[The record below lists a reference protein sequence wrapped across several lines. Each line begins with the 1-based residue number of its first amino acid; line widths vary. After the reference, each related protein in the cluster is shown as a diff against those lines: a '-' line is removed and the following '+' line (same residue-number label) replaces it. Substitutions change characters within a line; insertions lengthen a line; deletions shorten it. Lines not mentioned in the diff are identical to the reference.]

1 MITQSSDNSLQLWQI
16 DGATITMK
24 HSVCLE
30 GRLKTISCLCL
41 EKNKKRLLVGTEG
54 GNIYQ
59 LAVHSF
65 TFEDEIIYQD
75 VLMRNVPD
83 NFKLNPGAV
92 EALIEHPGLASV
104 LVVGYTRGLVL
115 VWDRNTVTSL
125 STMVSPQQL
134 ESFHWRLGGEEQ
146 SLVTCH
152 NDGSFVIWD
161 PATGEQREPP
171 STPYGPYPCK
181 AINKIQTREAG
192 EQGSWSIFS
201 GGMPRASYG
210 DKFTVSVMR
219 SVHDEE
225 QHSVFDLS
233 SKVIDW
239 VVTDHSVT
247 GAPECLMVLSEEE
260 LVCVDLMTQ
269 GWPSLACPYMQSI
282 HSSAI
287 TAISQVNSVTRDL
300 VTRLEELRGLAAES
314 DKWPV
319 QGGSY
324 VEGDAAEETIVI
336 TGHEDGSVKFWLSK
350 NNLMTHLTTFDTKQF
365 FKNED
370 DFDDDFER
378 EQDDDDEEEWP
389 PFKKVG
395 QFDPYSDDPRL
406 AVKKVMFCG
415 TSGVLVVGGTAG
427 QVVVASIMEQG
438 ESSTT
443 VCKAETVT
451 EKEGFVWKG
460 HKALEVKGG
469 SLKLAAGFQPKVVL
483 QVSPPASVTSLCV
496 SHQWGILAAGTAHG
510 VVILDYNFCH
520 VVTARSTLSAQDIA
534 NADDNPMSRKKSLK
548 KSLRESFRRLR
559 KGRSQRGKPN
569 KASDEI
575 GTKPE
580 KPSRLQEDPEPR
592 PMERAIEARGSGC
605 EDGLG
610 SMVRCLHFAS
620 TYIANTMNMSPTLWA
635 GTNTGQVLVFLLTI
649 TPVDKRKNDKIT
661 AVLAKEIQLKHRA
674 PVIDIEVHDAGGLPV
689 SGPQASYPAPHRV
702 LITSEEQFKLFSLP
716 QLKPCGK
723 YKLTAHEGVRVR
735 RIKSATFTSSRD
747 SSYTENCLISLAN
760 SGEVGVLSL
769 PELRRQVSTQVIR
782 REDVMGI
789 TSLTFSNTGN
799 GLYLCSS
806 SELQQM
812 SLSAR
817 NRIEAGG
824 GRVDVDR
831 SEETGADSDSQ
842 ADRQNQLNEREAVR
856 HGVKTP
862 RGEGEAPHDETT
874 VSEVSGDITLDSIR
888 DHMPNGGSTRDL
900 RVSGDRASP
909 DMVVSSVETRVEER
923 ELGGGRLGT
932 ETVETVSRT
941 VETIQVTSTSSIV
954 PGLVTNGVA

>member
-1 MITQSSDNSLQLWQI
+1 M
-16 DGATITMK
+16 
-24 HSVCLE
+24 
-30 GRLKTISCLCL
+30 

-59 LAVHSF
+59 LSVHSF
-65 TFEDEIIYQD
+65 TFEEEIIYQD

-92 EALIEHPGLASV
+92 EAVMEHPGMSSV

-115 VWDRNTVTSL
+115 VWDRNTQQSL
-125 STMVSPQQL
+125 ATMVAQQQL
-134 ESFHWRLGGEEQ
+134 ESFTWRTGSSEAGD

-152 NDGSFVIWD
+152 NDGSYVIWD
-161 PATGEQREPP
+161 PVTGEQREPP

-181 AINKIQTREAG
+181 AITKIYSKEVSTSGDDNSGAAT
-192 EQGSWSIFS
+192 WCIFS

-210 DKFTVSVMR
+210 DKFTVSVMKNIEE
-219 SVHDEE
+219 EE

-239 VVTDHSVT
+239 LILETD
-247 GAPECLMVLSEEE
+247 GDAPGPDCLLVLSEEE
-260 LVCVDLMTQ
+260 LVCVDLASPT
-269 GWPSLACPYMQSI
+269 WASLTCPYMQSL

-287 TAISQVNSVTRDL
+287 TAISQVNNVTRDL
-300 VTRLEELRGLAAES
+300 VDRLTELRGGETM

-319 QGGSY
+319 QGGSV
-324 VEGDAAEETIVI
+324 VEGDAGEETIVI
-336 TGHEDGSVKFWLSK
+336 TGHEDGSVKFWISS
-350 NNLMTHLTTFDTKQF
+350 NNLMTHLTTFDTKLY
-365 FKNED
+365 FKSDD
-370 DFDDDFER
+370 DFDDDIDR
-378 EQDDDDEEEWP
+378 DPDEDEDEWP

-427 QVVVASIMEQG
+427 QIIVASIMDQG
-438 ESSTT
+438 EAAT
-443 VCKAETVT
+443 VVNRAETVT

-460 HKALEVKGG
+460 HKSLEVRGG
-469 SLKLAAGFQPKVVL
+469 NIKQAAGFQPKVVL
-483 QVSPPASVTSLCV
+483 QISPPASITSLCL
-496 SHQWGILAAGTAHG
+496 HQGWGLVAAGTAHG
-510 VVILDYNFCH
+510 VVVLDYNFCH

-559 KGRSQRGKPN
+559 KGRSQRNN
-569 KASDEI
+569 KNNKVNEENAKI
-575 GTKPE
+575 E
-580 KPSRLQEDPEPR
+580 KLSRHDQSPEPR
-592 PMERAIEARGSGC
+592 PVERAIEARGSGS

-610 SMVRCLHFAS
+610 SMVRCLHLAS
-620 TYIANTMNMSPTLWA
+620 TYIANTMNMSPTLWL

-689 SGPQASYPAPHRV
+689 SGSQPSYPPPHRV

-723 YKLTAHEGVRVR
+723 YKLTAHEGIRVR
-735 RIKSATFTSSRD
+735 RIKSATFTSCKD
-747 SSYTENCLISLAN
+747 ANYTENCLIYLAN
-760 SGEVGVLSL
+760 TGEVGVLSL

-782 REDVMGI
+782 KEDVVGI
-789 TSLTFSNTGN
+789 SSLTFSNTGN

-806 SELQQM
+806 SQLQQM

-817 NRIEAGG
+817 NRIVAGG
-824 GRVDVDR
+824 GRVDLER
-831 SEETGADSDSQ
+831 RMETDGDSDSQ
-842 ADRQNQLNEREAVR
+842 ADRQNMMNEREAVR
-856 HGVKTP
+856 NGVKTP
-862 RGEGEAPHDETT
+862 REGGDGPHDETT
-874 VSEVSGDITLDSIR
+874 VSEVSR
-888 DHMPNGGSTRDL
+888 
-900 RVSGDRASP
+900 
-909 DMVVSSVETRVEER
+909 
-923 ELGGGRLGT
+923 
-932 ETVETVSRT
+932 
-941 VETIQVTSTSSIV
+941 
-954 PGLVTNGVA
+954 